1 MRNIVLLSTGDR
13 IKSIAMSP
21 NLHELQIF
29 LQEGVGGLCIGL
41 ILLVELN
48 HHDALLVLGEGRLL
62 VLGTL
67 VVAAAG
73 LPRQFLRLCHGCSN
87 EKWMKANSGSLQI
100 FRFQTLRFLV
110 TS

>member
-67 VVAAAG
+67 VAAG
-73 LPRQFLRLCHGCSN
+73 LPRQFLRLCQVVV
-87 EKWMKANSGSLQI
+87 MKNG
-100 FRFQTLRFLV
+100 
-110 TS
+110 